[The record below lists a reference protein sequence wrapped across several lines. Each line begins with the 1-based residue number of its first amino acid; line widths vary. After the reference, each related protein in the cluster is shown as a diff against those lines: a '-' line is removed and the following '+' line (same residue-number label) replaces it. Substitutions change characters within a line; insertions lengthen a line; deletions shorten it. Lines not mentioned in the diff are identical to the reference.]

1 MSEGVFMKRSLGLF
15 SGLLALGLLVAM
27 ADPRGR
33 ARGAAHDGD
42 EKEIR
47 ALLQQLG
54 EAWNR
59 HDVKAFM
66 ERVAADADA
75 VNRFG
80 QWFHGRP
87 ELEKHLTE
95 LHAAPFRDMLVD
107 RSSKVEQ
114 VRFLTPE
121 VAVAHE
127 RAEEKAGRS
136 IRTYV
141 LQRRDGRWWIQS
153 ADIIQEGRLP
163 AH

>member
-1 MSEGVFMKRSLGLF
+1 MKWFLGIF
-15 SGLLALGLLVAM
+15 SGLLALGLFSA
-27 ADPRGR
+27 ADTQGR
-33 ARGAAHDGD
+33 VRGAANDGD
-42 EKEIR
+42 EAEIR

-54 EAWNR
+54 EAWNK

-66 ERVAADADA
+66 ARMAEDADA

-80 QWFHGRP
+80 QWYRGRTQ
-87 ELEKHLTE
+87 LEKHLRE

-107 RSSKVEQ
+107 RSSQIEQ

-121 VAVAHE
+121 VALAHE
-127 RAEEKAGRS
+127 RVQEKAGRS

-141 LQRRDGRWWIQS
+141 LQRRNGRWWIQS
-153 ADIIQEGRLP
+153 ADVIQEGNLP